1 MSSNVRVRRTY
12 KDSLF
17 RMIFREKEELLSLY
31 NVVNGSDYKNT
42 EDLEIN
48 TIEDVIYMGIKNDVS
63 FLIDDYLNLYE
74 AQSSWNPNMPLRGL
88 FYLAALYRGY
98 VGENGLDLYSEALLK
113 LPAPN
118 FIVFYN
124 GSRARKDMEQLR
136 LSDSY
141 IKQNR
146 DGYALECTVTV
157 LNINYGHNEK
167 IMKGCRKLW
176 EYAYLVE
183 EIRKGIKAGLRLE
196 EAVDRAV
203 EHCIENEILADFLR
217 RHQME
222 VKDVILTEY
231 NEVLHVENEKRL
243 SFEQGVAQG
252 VEQGLEQG
260 VAQGLEQGLEQ
271 GMRALILDNLEEDIP
286 QQRILEKLKARFGLS
301 EEEAVERL
309 RRYTI

>member
-1 MSSNVRVRRTY
+1 MSSKVRVRRTY

-31 NVVNGSDYKNT
+31 NVINGSDYKNT

-124 GSRARKDMEQLR
+124 GSRARKDMEQLK

-141 IKQNR
+141 IKKNR

-203 EHCIENEILADFLR
+203 KHCIGSEILADFLR

-252 VEQGLEQG
+252 LEQG
-260 VAQGLEQGLEQ
+260 VAQGLEQGI
-271 GMRALILDNLEEDIP
+271 RALILDNLEEDIP

>member
-1 MSSNVRVRRTY
+1 MSSKVRVRRTY

-31 NVVNGSDYKNT
+31 NVINGSDYKNT

-124 GSRARKDMEQLR
+124 GSRARKDMEQLK

-141 IKQNR
+141 IKQSR

-252 VEQGLEQG
+252 V
-260 VAQGLEQGLEQ
+260 AQGLEQGLEQ
-271 GMRALILDNLEEDIP
+271 GIRALILDNLEEDIP
-286 QQRILEKLKARFGLS
+286 QQRILEKLMVRFGLS

-309 RRYTI
+309 KRYSM

>member
-1 MSSNVRVRRTY
+1 MSSKVRVRRTY

-31 NVVNGSDYKNT
+31 NVINGSDYKNT

-183 EIRKGIKAGLRLE
+183 EIRKGIKAGLWLE

-252 VEQGLEQG
+252 V
-260 VAQGLEQGLEQ
+260 AQGLEQGLEQ
-271 GMRALILDNLEEDIP
+271 GIRALILDNLEEDIP

-309 RRYTI
+309 RRYTIKKE